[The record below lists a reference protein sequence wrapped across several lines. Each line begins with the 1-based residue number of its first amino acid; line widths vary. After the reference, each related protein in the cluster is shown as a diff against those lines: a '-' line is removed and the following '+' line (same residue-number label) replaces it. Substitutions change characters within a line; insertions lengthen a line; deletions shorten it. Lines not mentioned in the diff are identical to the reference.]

1 MNELMTHDH
10 ETIKAIHQRLEYAI
24 KKFNMIVGEFKPV
37 LNGERFLTDAE
48 LSERLKLSRRTLQE
62 YRSNGKITYYQIGT
76 KILYKESDI
85 EKLLNDNRQEAYQ

>member
-1 MNELMTHDH
+1 MNSLITNEHEKIQTLYSQIKQAMERLSILMS
-10 ETIKAIHQRLEYAI
+10 EYR
-24 KKFNMIVGEFKPV
+24 PV

-62 YRSNGKITYYQIGT
+62 YRSNGKVTYYQIGT

>member
-1 MNELMTHDH
+1 
-10 ETIKAIHQRLEYAI
+10 
-24 KKFNMIVGEFKPV
+24 MIVGEFKPV

>member
-10 ETIKAIHQRLEYAI
+10 KMIKAIHQRLEYAVNRLNTFI
-24 KKFNMIVGEFKPV
+24 GDFRPV
-37 LNGERFLTDAE
+37 LNGDRFMTDAE

-62 YRSNGKITYYQIGT
+62 YRSNGKITYYQLGT

-85 EKLLNDNRQEAYQ
+85 EKLLNDNRQEAYR

>member
-10 ETIKAIHQRLEYAI
+10 EMIKAIHQRLEYAI